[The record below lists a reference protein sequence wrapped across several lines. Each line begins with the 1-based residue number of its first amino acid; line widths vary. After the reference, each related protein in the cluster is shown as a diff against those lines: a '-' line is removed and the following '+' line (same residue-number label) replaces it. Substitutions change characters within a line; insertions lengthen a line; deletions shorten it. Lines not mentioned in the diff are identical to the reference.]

1 LITHPRGRFGVHDSS
16 VSRVLVSHSSRDSI
30 EALALKT
37 WLERAEPGLV
47 GEVVVDLDPDT
58 GIPAEVRWN
67 EALRRAND
75 RCEAVI
81 CLVSKL
87 GDASHECRAEY
98 CPAEDRGKPIFP
110 VRLEPTAGRD
120 TTSEWQRCD
129 LFGDG
134 PKTVIEVDGGTESVE
149 FLTAGLVR
157 LQKGLRAAGIAPDTF
172 ASPPEGEPDRASYR
186 GWQPLEAVGAA
197 VYFGRDAEI
206 NRALTAIREL
216 RTSGD
221 QKLFVILGPSGVRK
235 SPFLRAGVLPR
246 LRRDDRHFLADWWPV
261 DCYVPKTVRKAP
273 ITSSVTMRWSSSP
286 FPRPGASKRT
296 SWACSGSAAERCS
309 SCLLCGD
316 RVADLAA
323 ATADGSPRAGVTS
336 HSTRIHL
343 LSVGTRV
350 LGRGHAATVHF
361 LCPREQA

>member
-1 LITHPRGRFGVHDSS
+1 M
-16 VSRVLVSHSSRDSI
+16 SHSSRDSI

-58 GIPAEVRWN
+58 GIPAGVRWK

-81 CLVSKL
+81 CLVSKHR
-87 GDASHECRAEY
+87 DASHECRAEY
-98 CPAEDRGKPIFP
+98 RTAEDRGKPIFP

-120 TTSEWQRCD
+120 ITSEWQRCD

-134 PKTVIEVDGGTESVE
+134 PKTVIEVDGGAESVE
-149 FLTAGLVR
+149 FLTASLVR
-157 LQKGLRAAGIAPDTF
+157 LQKRLRPAGIAPDTF
-172 ASPPEGEPDRASYR
+172 AWPPEGEPDRAPYR
-186 GWQPLEAVGAA
+186 GWQPLEAVDAA

-221 QKLFVILGPSGVRK
+221 QKLFVILGPSGVGK
-235 SPFLRAGVLPR
+235 SSFLRAGVLPR
-246 LRRDDRHFLADWWPV
+246 LRRDDRHFLADGWPV
-261 DCYVPKTVRKAP
+261 DCYVPTTVRKAP
-273 ITSSVTMRWSSSP
+273 ITSSVTMRWSSP
-286 FPRPGASKRT
+286 FSRPGAAKRK
-296 SWACSGSAAERCS
+296 SWACSGSAPERCS

-336 HSTRIHL
+336 HSTRIHP

-350 LGRGHAATVHF
+350 LGRWHAATVHF